1 MKEGLVL
8 TYLSIQ
14 KDAIVMVKE
23 TGLQAGTHNCRS
35 RKLAGHPHS
44 QKQRV
49 KRKWG
54 YTTKPPSPPP
64 DIRWPTSSS
73 EVPLFKD
80 SKISWNST
88 PSWGLVF
95 KHVHL
100 WGTFHIQ
107 ATTANWTTWSCLIF
121 FQFSCCFSLDSFYLL
136 LCQIHAGERCHVC
149 GCSSVINYLFTMC
162 KALNLTSI
170 IAKLYIIYIC
180 IFNMIFNICIC
191 NIIRIY

>member
-1 MKEGLVL
+1 MREGWVL

-54 YTTKPPSPPP
+54 YTTKPPNPPS

-73 EVPLFKD
+73 EVPLFKE

-88 PSWGLVF
+88 PNWGLVF

-100 WGTFHIQ
+100 WGTFRIQ

-121 FQFSCCFSLDSFYLL
+121 FHFSCFNLDSFYLL
-136 LCQIHAGERCHVC
+136 LCQIHVGERCYVC
-149 GCSSVINYLFTMC
+149 GCSSVINYLFTMY

-170 IAKLYIIYIC
+170 IARIYITYIC
-180 IFNMIFNICIC
+180 IFNMIFNVCIC
-191 NIIRIY
+191 NIICIY